1 VLERELL
8 VKKRELLSEEA
19 EIEVELSDT
28 LWELVER
35 EVETEQ
41 PTRTRS
47 TGISTTRAEPEP
59 SNRMC
64 ALHRSALRRPVR
76 C

>member
-8 VKKRELLSEEA
+8 VKKRELLS

-47 TGISTTRAEPEP
+47 APITRIREEK
-59 SNRMC
+59 
-64 ALHRSALRRPVR
+64 RSH
-76 C
+76 CM